1 MVNSKKSSTFAL
13 AFEKKQVFL
22 AQLVEQLT
30 LNQWVQGSSPWEDT
44 KRHKGH
50 LNGCPFF
57 NDRYAIVMQAMIF
70 AAGLG
75 TRLKPLTDTLPK
87 ALVPLAGKTLLEW
100 QIEKL
105 KAAGITDIVV
115 NVHHFP
121 DMIIDYLHKHNNF
134 GCNIQVSDERDML
147 LETGG
152 GLRKAM
158 RLLSNKAIDEGILV
172 CNVDILSNIDIPT
185 LLKAYNPDEMGVV
198 VVYPRDTQR
207 YLLFDDSCRLC
218 GWTNIATGEVR
229 GPVADNQ
236 YPIAN
241 TRKLAFS
248 GMQVLNPRIF
258 EVMDKVVTEK
268 GEKFSLIDLYLSIA
282 EKEILRAFIPE
293 NYRMMDVGKINQ
305 LSEAESFAT
314 TLVQ

>member
-1 MVNSKKSSTFAL
+1 MK
-13 AFEKKQVFL
+13 
-22 AQLVEQLT
+22 
-30 LNQWVQGSSPWEDT
+30 
-44 KRHKGH
+44 
-50 LNGCPFF
+50 
-57 NDRYAIVMQAMIF
+57 AMIF

-87 ALVPLAGKTLLEW
+87 ALVPLAGKTLLQW

-105 KAAGITDIVV
+105 KAAHITDIVI

-121 DMIIDYLHKHNNF
+121 DMIINYLKENDNF
-134 GCNIQVSDERDML
+134 GCNILVSDERDML

-152 GLRKAM
+152 GLRKAEA
-158 RLLSNKAIDEGILV
+158 LLSSGVQELRSSGEGILI

-185 LLKAYNPDEMGVV
+185 LLQSYNPEEMGIVV
-198 VVYPRDTQR
+198 VSQRDTQR
-207 YLLFDDSCRLC
+207 YLLFNEENRLC

-229 GPVADNQ
+229 GPLSDNR

-258 EVMDKVVTEK
+258 DCMDEIVKQK
-268 GEKFSLIDLYLSIA
+268 GDKFSLIDLYLSIA
-282 EKEILRAFIPE
+282 QKEILRAYIPE

-305 LSEAESFAT
+305 LSEAESFASS
-314 TLVQ
+314 L

>member
-1 MVNSKKSSTFAL
+1 MK
-13 AFEKKQVFL
+13 
-22 AQLVEQLT
+22 
-30 LNQWVQGSSPWEDT
+30 
-44 KRHKGH
+44 
-50 LNGCPFF
+50 
-57 NDRYAIVMQAMIF
+57 AMIF

-87 ALVPLAGKTLLEW
+87 ALVPLAGKTLLQW

-121 DMIIDYLHKHNNF
+121 DMIIDYLRDNDNF
-134 GCNIQVSDERDML
+134 GCRIAVSDERDML

-152 GLRKAM
+152 GLRKAKH
-158 RLLSNKAIDEGILV
+158 LLLGVASRESGNNDAPILV

-185 LLKAYNPDEMGVV
+185 LLRAYNPEEMGVV
-198 VVYPRDTQR
+198 VVYPRETQR
-207 YLLFDDSCRLC
+207 YLVFDETHRLC
-218 GWTNIATGEVR
+218 GWTNIATGDVR
-229 GPVADNQ
+229 GPIANTQ

-241 TRKLAFS
+241 TQNLAFS
-248 GMQVLNPRIF
+248 GMHVLNPRIF
-258 EVMDKVVTEK
+258 EVMDEIVKEK
-268 GEKFSLIDLYLSIA
+268 GDKFSLIDLYVSIA

-305 LSEAESFAT
+305 LADAEAFAA
-314 TLVQ
+314 TL

>member
-1 MVNSKKSSTFAL
+1 MK
-13 AFEKKQVFL
+13 
-22 AQLVEQLT
+22 
-30 LNQWVQGSSPWEDT
+30 
-44 KRHKGH
+44 
-50 LNGCPFF
+50 
-57 NDRYAIVMQAMIF
+57 AMIF

-87 ALVPLAGKTLLEW
+87 ALVPLAGKTLLQW

-105 KAAGITDIVV
+105 KAAGIRDIVV
-115 NVHHFP
+115 NIHHFP
-121 DMIIDYLHKHNNF
+121 DMIINYLKDNDNF

-152 GLRKAM
+152 GLRKAKT
-158 RLLSNKAIDEGILV
+158 LLGSEVQEFRSSEEGILI

-185 LLKAYNPDEMGVV
+185 LLQAYNPNEMGVV
-198 VVYPRDTQR
+198 VVSPRDTQR
-207 YLLFDDSCRLC
+207 YLLFNEENRLC

-229 GPVADNQ
+229 GPIADYQ
-236 YPIAN
+236 SPIAN
-241 TRKLAFS
+241 RQLAFS

-258 EVMDKVVTEK
+258 DCMDEVVKQK

-282 EKEILRAFIPE
+282 EKEILRAYIPE

-305 LSEAESFAT
+305 LSEAESFAS
-314 TLVQ
+314 TL

>member
-1 MVNSKKSSTFAL
+1 
-13 AFEKKQVFL
+13 
-22 AQLVEQLT
+22 
-30 LNQWVQGSSPWEDT
+30 
-44 KRHKGH
+44 
-50 LNGCPFF
+50 
-57 NDRYAIVMQAMIF
+57 MIF

-87 ALVPLAGKTLLEW
+87 ALVPLAGKTLLQW

-121 DMIIDYLHKHNNF
+121 DMIINYLKDNDNF

-152 GLRKAM
+152 GLRKAEA
-158 RLLSNKAIDEGILV
+158 LLGSEVQEFRSSREGILI
-172 CNVDILSNIDIPT
+172 CNVDILSDIDIPT
-185 LLKAYNPDEMGVV
+185 LLKAYNPNEMGVV
-198 VVYPRDTQR
+198 VVSERETQR
-207 YLLFDDSCRLC
+207 YLLFNEENRLC

-229 GPVADNQ
+229 GPIANTQ
-236 YPIAN
+236 YPISDA
-241 TRKLAFS
+241 TKLAFS
-248 GMQVLNPRIF
+248 GMQVLSPRIF
-258 EVMDKVVTEK
+258 DCMDEVVAQK

-282 EKEILRAFIPE
+282 QKEILRAYIPE

-305 LSEAESFAT
+305 LSEAESFASN
-314 TLVQ
+314 L

>member
-1 MVNSKKSSTFAL
+1 
-13 AFEKKQVFL
+13 
-22 AQLVEQLT
+22 
-30 LNQWVQGSSPWEDT
+30 
-44 KRHKGH
+44 
-50 LNGCPFF
+50 
-57 NDRYAIVMQAMIF
+57 MIF

-87 ALVPLAGKTLLEW
+87 ALVPLAGKTLLQW
-100 QIEKL
+100 QIERL

-121 DMIIDYLHKHNNF
+121 DMIIHYLRENDNF
-134 GCNIQVSDERDML
+134 GCCIAVSDERDML

-152 GLRKAM
+152 GLRKAKS
-158 RLLSNKAIDEGILV
+158 LLTGIRFPESGYPEDPILI

-185 LLKAYNPDEMGVV
+185 LLRAYNPDEMGMVV
-198 VVYPRDTQR
+198 VSPRETQR
-207 YLLFDDSCRLC
+207 YLLFDYDNRLR

-229 GPVADNQ
+229 GPLSDNH

-258 EVMDKVVTEK
+258 EVMEKVVAEK

-305 LSEAESFAT
+305 LSEAEAFAEA
-314 TLVQ
+314 L